1 MIHREKTHSHKI
13 VPTFGINCCF
23 MCNTASLYVI
33 DSIATVKLGLGHISS
48 ALGRGGGGPIV
59 TDDII
64 ICPLRG

>member
-1 MIHREKTHSHKI
+1 
-13 VPTFGINCCF
+13 

-33 DSIATVKLGLGHISS
+33 DSIATVQLGLGHISS
-48 ALGRGGGGPIV
+48 ALGRGGGGGPIV